1 MAPSSAYHANSTVD
15 WDKIRIFYLTAEAGS
30 FTHAGDTL
38 GLSQSAVSRQVST
51 LERELNV
58 PLFHRHA
65 RGLILTEQGEHL
77 FRTAKEMMLKLET
90 TRARLTDSRERPNGE
105 LRVTT
110 TLGLGTNWLTPRV
123 GEFLD
128 LFPDIRMQLLL
139 TDEEL
144 DLSMREADVAIR
156 LHPPQQ
162 PDLIQR
168 KLTTMHLHVYASPDY
183 LKNHPMPQTPEDLA
197 KHVLVVYGEDMRPPV
212 TNINWLQ
219 DLVRSRNIK
228 PLSILKVNSIY
239 AQYRAVVTGVGIA
252 SLPDY
257 TVKQYSSNL
266 VRILPELE
274 GPSFDTYFVYP
285 EELRHSKRISVFRDF
300 LIRKIAETDF

>member
-156 LHPPQQ
+156 LRQ
-162 PDLIQR
+162 PTQGDLIQR
-168 KLTTMHLHVYASPDY
+168 RLFTVHFHAYASADYVKKHGLPKDPADLDEHRILTVGGDTPAFLMDVHWLTTVGRDARNPR
-183 LKNHPMPQTPEDLA
+183 PAALA
-197 KHVLVVYGEDMRPPV
+197 VN
-212 TNINWLQ
+212 NITALN
-219 DLVRSRNIK
+219 
-228 PLSILKVNSIY
+228 
-239 AQYRAVVTGVGIA
+239 RAVESGVGIA
-252 SLPDY
+252 VLPDY
-257 TVKQYSSNL
+257 LIEPNKGMVQVLDSMEM
-266 VRILPELE
+266 PALE
-274 GPSFDTYFVYP
+274 SYLAYP
-285 EELRHSKRISVFRDF
+285 EEMKNVARVQVFRDF
-300 LIRKIAETDF
+300 LVSKAQRWAF